1 MGATTTRTKV
11 FLRILKSVLQLFL
24 NILFY
29 VLVVFAIMKLSTAAF
44 EFSYQV
50 FGNVIVEEAPGTDVE
65 IKIQEGESSSSIARK
80 LAVQKLVVNQYSF
93 YLRAKLTTGSDKP
106 ILPGKYTLNTS
117 MNYDDILS
125 IITDKDAGKA
135 KEDTET
141 TE

>member
-50 FGNVIVEEAPGTDVE
+50 FGNVVVEEAPGTDVE

-106 ILPGKYTLNTS
+106 ILPGNYTLNTS

-125 IITDKDAGKA
+125 IITDKDAGVA

>member
-50 FGNVIVEEAPGTDVE
+50 FGNVVVEEAPGTDVE

-106 ILPGKYTLNTS
+106 ILPGNYTLNTS

-125 IITDKDAGKA
+125 IITDKDAGIA
-135 KEDTET
+135 KEDMET